1 MKDATSL
8 RVSVNSCVSA
18 VRPRME
24 EVARNEALGALEK
37 STLAALKELR
47 RLEGFTQAAE
57 PDNGALPSSL

>member
-1 MKDATSL
+1 
-8 RVSVNSCVSA
+8 
-18 VRPRME
+18 ME